1 MAKSKL
7 VKANE
12 KIEKAVVGS
21 YQKIEDKFIDNFLRQ
36 DNETIEEAK
45 ERLKKESKENI
56 EIGRIIFNMKKETL
70 LEIILGT
77 LGGIIFAIGMCMC
90 LIAEWDLLKLG
101 IILGIIGLLI
111 CVLNYPVY
119 AYLKDNKND

>member
-45 ERLKKESKENI
+45 ERLKKESKE
-56 EIGRIIFNMKKETL
+56 KY
-70 LEIILGT
+70 
-77 LGGIIFAIGMCMC
+77 
-90 LIAEWDLLKLG
+90 WDW
-101 IILGIIGLLI
+101 
-111 CVLNYPVY
+111 
-119 AYLKDNKND
+119 

>member
-1 MAKSKL
+1 MYIFS
-7 VKANE
+7 
-12 KIEKAVVGS
+12 VVS
-21 YQKIEDKFIDNFLRQ
+21 KFIDNFLRQ

-90 LIAEWDLLKLG
+90 LIAEWVLLKLG

>member
-90 LIAEWDLLKLG
+90 LIAEWVLLKLG